1 MPLLS
6 ITVKAAELQLDEVRI
21 KLERAYNFTELKLL
35 HIYHNIDSAN
45 ITANSG
51 KDATQQALL
60 FVRLGGLVE
69 NAKQI
74 INYEGLYET
83 ASFSSQH
90 NTYNGDNFQI
100 GQGTEKINNPVSVAD
115 SSGTTQTRYN
125 ADVDIFHLIP
135 IGASRHST
143 AEIISRDVFKKLHTG
158 SILKFSGELK
168 FQIFYMNH
176 DADIVPMNAASGGFD
191 TVGGGK
197 KSRYKTF
204 ITLLFEY
211 SE

>member
-45 ITANSG
+45 IKANSG

-83 ASFSSQH
+83 PTFSSQQNIH
-90 NTYNGDNFQI
+90 TGDNFQL
-100 GQGTEKINNPVSVAD
+100 GQGTLKFDNPVSVAD

-135 IGASRHST
+135 IGASRHSS

-168 FQIFYMNH
+168 FQIFYMDF
-176 DADIVPMNAASGGFD
+176 DANIVPMNASTGGFVTD
-191 TVGGGK
+191 T
-197 KSRYKTF
+197 KSAIKYKTF